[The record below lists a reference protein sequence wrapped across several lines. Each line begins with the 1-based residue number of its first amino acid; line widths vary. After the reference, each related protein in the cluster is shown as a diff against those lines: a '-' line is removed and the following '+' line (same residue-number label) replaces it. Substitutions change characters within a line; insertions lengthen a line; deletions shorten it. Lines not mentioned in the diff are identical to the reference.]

1 MQWRRWGEGHH
12 KRGGSLFCIVP
23 IFFVMEPIIT
33 PLDDRIALSYGKP
46 VRMVVS
52 ITEMTPFGVDTLR
65 FVHEGILSRRSC
77 FGDEN
82 KIDTVEFHFSGSSL
96 PVVIEAGQFD
106 RSSADFLFEEIKPF
120 A

>member
-1 MQWRRWGEGHH
+1 
-12 KRGGSLFCIVP
+12 
-23 IFFVMEPIIT
+23 MEPIIT

-82 KIDTVEFHFSGSSL
+82 KIDTVEFHFSGSNL

-106 RSSADFLFEEIKPF
+106 RSSADFLFEEIKPIS
-120 A
+120 